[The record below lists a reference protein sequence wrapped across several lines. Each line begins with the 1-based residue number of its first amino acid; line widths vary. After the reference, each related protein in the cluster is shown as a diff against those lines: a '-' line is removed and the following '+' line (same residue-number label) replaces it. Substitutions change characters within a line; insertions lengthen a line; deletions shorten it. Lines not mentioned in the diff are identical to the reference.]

1 MICIARSR
9 SAYDPRPTRDAKIIH
24 PCRRRRGRRQGNSG
38 HSHRL
43 PYILSASVTPPAI
56 GASLVVE
63 TCSCSKVCRCRE
75 PPSSP
80 VTMNYGQLIQGGHTE
95 LNLAGSSGPGRSQ
108 PYMHATRQLA
118 TYDPA
123 IVTPESHPAPGRKW
137 GATGG
142 QYRWMADA
150 KSRIIIVRSKVPTCN
165 QGASKQKKKKETY
178 SM

>member
-95 LNLAGSSGPGRSQ
+95 LNLAAFLCSYCSSCGSWLLCRPVVVLLWVCKNRWFDGIGLDGEVG
-108 PYMHATRQLA
+108 MLA
-118 TYDPA
+118 
-123 IVTPESHPAPGRKW
+123 
-137 GATGG
+137 
-142 QYRWMADA
+142 
-150 KSRIIIVRSKVPTCN
+150 C
-165 QGASKQKKKKETY
+165 
-178 SM
+178 